1 MQYPGAQK
9 KPFDIITSIKLHCQS
24 TYFFWGKARSWHII
38 RASVHTIFTV
48 EYALIG
54 IQYFKQRDTSA
65 ISGKGMADPC
75 FQAVAASVFPMLP
88 ASAFLAT
95 PLEVHATS
103 YFAASDNI
111 ASFCCNVA
119 FSCNIIANHNPFPS
133 RNRNLNRTFVRIIS
147 PGPYPVNKHCPANCF
162 LL

>member
-24 TYFFWGKARSWHII
+24 TYFFWKLALGTSFEHR
-38 RASVHTIFTV
+38 FT
-48 EYALIG
+48 
-54 IQYFKQRDTSA
+54 QYLQSNTHSLVYNILSREIHLPSPENVWQ
-65 ISGKGMADPC
+65 IP
-75 FQAVAASVFPMLP
+75 AASVFPMLP

-103 YFAASDNI
+103 YFAASDN
-111 ASFCCNVA
+111 VA

-133 RNRNLNRTFVRIIS
+133 RNRNHDRTFVRIIS

>member
-1 MQYPGAQK
+1 MKLALGTSFEHRFTQY
-9 KPFDIITSIKLHCQS
+9 LQS
-24 TYFFWGKARSWHII
+24 NTHSLVYNILSREIHLPSPENVWQI
-38 RASVHTIFTV
+38 
-48 EYALIG
+48 
-54 IQYFKQRDTSA
+54 
-65 ISGKGMADPC
+65 P
-75 FQAVAASVFPMLP
+75 AASVFPMLP

-133 RNRNLNRTFVRIIS
+133 RNRNHNRTFVRIIS